1 MEEKVFTILYR
12 LISSGQLPR
21 EEAFYMMKLLF
32 EKKET
37 YVKDWEPMPN
47 PVINPVWYGTNQSS
61 TNDFLLTTTS
71 APVKSE
77 YSITTATANVEL
89 VNTACT
95 RDLSQE
101 AKFETTTTIE

>member
-12 LISSGQLPR
+12 LIASGQLPK

-37 YVKDWEPMPN
+37 NMGAWEPMPN
-47 PVINPVWYGTNQSS
+47 PVINPVWYDTKTGTG
-61 TNDFLLTTTS
+61 DLLLTSTS
-71 APVKSE
+71 APFKAGYCTTV
-77 YSITTATANVEL
+77 TTA
-89 VNTACT
+89 NTEPINTTCT
-95 RDLSQE
+95 RDLDQE